1 MNTGKQMIALF
12 IVIGACLGLVAFIL
26 VLVKKQNCQTKEP
39 LTTSS
44 CGKLD
49 DK

>member
-1 MNTGKQMIALF
+1 MIKHIINTFVAIA
-12 IVIGACLGLVAFIL
+12 ACLGLVAFIL